1 MADRSDVTRLVVVCG
16 PESCGKTTLAQQ
28 LASWL
33 DCPWTPEAA
42 RLFAEHS
49 ALPLSANTVA
59 PIAHLGI
66 SLVERAQAASPQ
78 WIVRDQDLVSTVI
91 YARHYYGSVEPWIE
105 EAARTRLADLYLLCR
120 PDVPWIPDGIRDR
133 PAQRDQLF
141 AEFASQLGSW
151 GARVAEISGTGG
163 ARLERARE
171 AVLAL
176 DPTAAP
182 R

>member
-1 MADRSDVTRLVVVCG
+1 MTRVIVVCG

-42 RLFAEHS
+42 RLFAENS
-49 ALPLSANTVA
+49 AVPLSANTVA

-66 SLVERAQAASPQ
+66 RLGETAMAESPR

-91 YARHYYGSVEPWIE
+91 YARHYYGAMAPWIE
-105 EAARTRLADLYLLCR
+105 AGARARLGDLYLLCR
-120 PDVPWIPDGIRDR
+120 PDVPWVPDGIRDR
-133 PAQRDQLF
+133 PQQREGLF
-141 AEFASQLGSW
+141 AEFATLLGAW
-151 GARVAEISGTGG
+151 GARVAEIGGLGG

-176 DPTAAP
+176 DPSAATP
-182 R
+182 